1 MDNLDVCLIYL
12 EDQNKVDCKKKLTK
26 WSKCIMNPANNVENR
41 FLCDELLKK
50 YLDCMDK
57 YSKNR
62 Y

>member
-1 MDNLDVCLIYL
+1 MDNLEVCLTYL
-12 EDQNKVDCKKKLTK
+12 DDQNKVDCKKKLTK
-26 WSKCIMNPANNVENR
+26 WSICIMNPANNVENR

>member
-1 MDNLDVCLIYL
+1 MDNLDVCLTYL
-12 EDQNKVDCKKKLTK
+12 DDQNKLNCKKKLTK
-26 WSKCIMNPANNVENR
+26 WSNCIMNPANNVENR